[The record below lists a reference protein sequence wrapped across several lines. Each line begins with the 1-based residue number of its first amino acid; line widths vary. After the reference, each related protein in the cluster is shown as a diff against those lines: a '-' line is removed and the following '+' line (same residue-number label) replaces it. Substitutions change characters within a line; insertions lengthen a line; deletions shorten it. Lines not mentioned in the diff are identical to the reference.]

1 MEASVCPT
9 VLLVDIYGL
18 ASLSS
23 RKLPTMYG
31 PLTTKASSLAQPIA
45 CPCRQHGAGS
55 LDITRQLTDNAT
67 YMRTEAPLLNGH
79 PVQDVWWWWWWWGAT
94 NPKPA
99 YSRICRASTSSKLI
113 SITPSSCAGRL
124 KGGPPPQGDADQG
137 HYTWLAEEAP
147 SPCGVR

>member
-1 MEASVCPT
+1 MPTFNNKIKPFSLVRQCVLVKGWRARAAEDGCFARNQHADPTGDQEMEASVCPT
-9 VLLVDIYGL
+9 VLLVDIYGW

-45 CPCRQHGAGS
+45 CPCRQHGAGL

-79 PVQDVWWWWWWWGAT
+79 PVQDVWWWWWWWWGKT
-94 NPKPA
+94 
-99 YSRICRASTSSKLI
+99 
-113 SITPSSCAGRL
+113 
-124 KGGPPPQGDADQG
+124 
-137 HYTWLAEEAP
+137 
-147 SPCGVR
+147 VV

>member
-1 MEASVCPT
+1 MGISIVPQTANNVRTLDHQSQQSGQSPAHCMPMST
-9 VLLVDIYGL
+9 
-18 ASLSS
+18 
-23 RKLPTMYG
+23 
-31 PLTTKASSLAQPIA
+31 
-45 CPCRQHGAGS
+45 AGS
-55 LDITRQLTDNAT
+55 LDITRQLTENAT
-67 YMRTEAPLLNGH
+67 YMRTETPLLNGH
-79 PVQDVWWWWWWWGAT
+79 PVQDMWWWGGGAT

-99 YSRICRASTSSKLI
+99 YSRICHASTSSKLI